1 MRKNKLLFLYIT
13 FFSYLISTG
22 NAWANGWEHFTIPI
36 ENILRDLDSD
46 SAEVRS
52 KAGNQL
58 GIRKEKIAI
67 PKILEAL
74 SREGIT
80 TQERKA
86 FYASLGEIGDNRAT
100 TALVEALD
108 NEVSP
113 VLRAEAATALGQLTD
128 SRINQIL
135 LESFEKDASKMV
147 RLRIVDG
154 LGKLGDQA
162 AIPTLV
168 GILDDEDKD
177 LKVRAIRS
185 LGRLKSQV
193 SVSSLNSLL
202 LNTKDKKIQGEIIDS
217 IGAIG
222 HRSSMSVLKV
232 FLPKINDKFLRLRT
246 ILAIGQIKD
255 GDSSKILNELLED
268 PSLDVID
275 FAINGIKKNKFKSS
289 RLPLNKLFK
298 SLHNRLW
305 SLDTEEILNNH
316 LFTAK
321 VLKIQTM
328 IVETLNE
335 IDPINSV
342 DTFSLGSQPKMI
354 ASHSA
359 HSFKIND
366 LIYEL
371 RRISIVAL
379 GYTANPDAA
388 KFVIEN
394 KYTHDPD
401 SRIRAAAIR
410 TLGVLQDLSSIN
422 YIIDGLTDDS
432 YLVRLQSA
440 VVLGR
445 LRVDKAKA
453 PLRLLLSDRHELV
466 RWEAITALMYL
477 KDEKSLNII
486 KTIRQTDP
494 SQRVRTAADRFVD
507 FFS

>member
-1 MRKNKLLFLYIT
+1 M
-13 FFSYLISTG
+13 
-22 NAWANGWEHFTIPI
+22 
-36 ENILRDLDSD
+36 
-46 SAEVRS
+46 
-52 KAGNQL
+52 
-58 GIRKEKIAI
+58 
-67 PKILEAL
+67 
-74 SREGIT
+74 
-80 TQERKA
+80 
-86 FYASLGEIGDNRAT
+86 
-100 TALVEALD
+100 
-108 NEVSP
+108 
-113 VLRAEAATALGQLTD
+113 
-128 SRINQIL
+128 
-135 LESFEKDASKMV
+135 
-147 RLRIVDG
+147 
-154 LGKLGDQA
+154 
-162 AIPTLV
+162 
-168 GILDDEDKD
+168 
-177 LKVRAIRS
+177 
-185 LGRLKSQV
+185 
-193 SVSSLNSLL
+193 
-202 LNTKDKKIQGEIIDS
+202 
-217 IGAIG
+217 
-222 HRSSMSVLKV
+222 
-232 FLPKINDKFLRLRT
+232 
-246 ILAIGQIKD
+246 
-255 GDSSKILNELLED
+255 
-268 PSLDVID
+268 
-275 FAINGIKKNKFKSS
+275 
-289 RLPLNKLFK
+289 
-298 SLHNRLW
+298 
-305 SLDTEEILNNH
+305 DTEEILNNH

-379 GYTANPDAA
+379 GYTANPDSV

-486 KTIRQTDP
+486 KQIQ
-494 SQRVRTAADRFVD
+494 AKE
-507 FFS
+507 

>member
-1 MRKNKLLFLYIT
+1 MRKNKLSFLSIT
-13 FFSYLISTG
+13 FFIYLISTS
-22 NAWANGWEHFTIPI
+22 NVWANGWEHFTIPI

-52 KAGNQL
+52 RAGNQL

-74 SREGIT
+74 NREGIT

-100 TALVEALD
+100 TALVEALN

-113 VLRAEAATALGQLTD
+113 ELRAEAATALGQLTD
-128 SRINQIL
+128 SRINQNL
-135 LESFEKDASKMV
+135 LEAFEKDSSKMV
-147 RLRIVDG
+147 KLRIVDS

-168 GILDDEDKD
+168 GILDSEEKH

-185 LGRLKSQV
+185 LGRLRSQV
-193 SVSSLNSLL
+193 SVSTLNSLL

-232 FLPKINDKFLRLRT
+232 FLPEINDNFLRLRT
-246 ILAIGQIKD
+246 ISAIGQIKD
-255 GDSSKILNELLED
+255 GDSSKTLNELLED

-275 FAINGIKKNKFKSS
+275 FAINGIRKNKFKASTF
-289 RLPLNKLFK
+289 PLNKLFK

-316 LFTAK
+316 LFAAK

-328 IVETLNE
+328 IVGTLNE
-335 IDPINSV
+335 IDPVNSV
-342 DTFSLGSQPKMI
+342 DTFSLGSQPKRI
-354 ASHSA
+354 TSHSA

-371 RRISIVAL
+371 RRISIIAL
-379 GYTANPDAA
+379 GYTANPDSV
-388 KFVIEN
+388 KFVIDN

-440 VVLGR
+440 IVLGR
-445 LRVDKAKA
+445 LGADKAKA

-477 KDEKSLNII
+477 KDEKSLNIV

-494 SQRVRTAADRFVD
+494 SRRVRIAADRFVD

>member
-1 MRKNKLLFLYIT
+1 MRKNKLLFLSIT
-13 FFSYLISTG
+13 FFIYLISTS
-22 NAWANGWEHFTIPI
+22 NVWANGWEHFTIPI

-52 KAGNQL
+52 RAGNQL

-74 SREGIT
+74 NREGIT

-100 TALVEALD
+100 TALVEALN

-113 VLRAEAATALGQLTD
+113 ELRAEAATALGQLTD

-135 LESFEKDASKMV
+135 LEAFEKDSSKMV
-147 RLRIVDG
+147 SLRIVDS
-154 LGKLGDQA
+154 LGKLGDQS

-168 GILDDEDKD
+168 GILDSEEKH

-185 LGRLKSQV
+185 LGRLRSQV
-193 SVSSLNSLL
+193 SVSTLNSLL

-232 FLPKINDKFLRLRT
+232 FLPEINDNFLRLRT
-246 ILAIGQIKD
+246 ISAIGQIKD

-275 FAINGIKKNKFKSS
+275 FAINGIRKNKFKAS
-289 RLPLNKLFK
+289 RFPLNKLFK
-298 SLHNRLW
+298 NLHNRLW

-316 LFTAK
+316 LFAAK
-321 VLKIQTM
+321 VLKIQTL
-328 IVETLNE
+328 IVGTLNE
-335 IDPINSV
+335 IDPVNSV
-342 DTFSLGSQPKMI
+342 DTFSLGSQPKRI
-354 ASHSA
+354 TSHSA

-371 RRISIVAL
+371 RRISIIAL
-379 GYTANPDAA
+379 GYTANPDSV
-388 KFVIEN
+388 KFVIDN

-440 VVLGR
+440 IVLGR
-445 LRVDKAKA
+445 LGVDKAKA

-477 KDEKSLNII
+477 KDEKSLNIV

-494 SQRVRTAADRFVD
+494 SRRVRIAADRFVD